1 MYSYLHRVL
10 LEAYD
15 LVSTTIKGIPMKEEA
30 QPGKSLDY
38 DVEIFHPKCL
48 HQQLENEGLLSD
60 DSSIITKVAQG
71 GYNTVA
77 LKWCNPVQKL
87 KKDAVNDNHKKQ

>member
-1 MYSYLHRVL
+1 MSSYLHRVL
-10 LEAYD
+10 LDAYN
-15 LVSTTIKGIPMKEEA
+15 LVSTTIKGIPMKEDA

-38 DVEIFHPKCL
+38 DVEIFHPKSL
-48 HQQLENEGLLSD
+48 HYQLQIEGLLD
-60 DSSIITKVAQG
+60 DNSPIISKVSEG

-87 KKDAVNDNHKKQ
+87 RKDAVSLLSS